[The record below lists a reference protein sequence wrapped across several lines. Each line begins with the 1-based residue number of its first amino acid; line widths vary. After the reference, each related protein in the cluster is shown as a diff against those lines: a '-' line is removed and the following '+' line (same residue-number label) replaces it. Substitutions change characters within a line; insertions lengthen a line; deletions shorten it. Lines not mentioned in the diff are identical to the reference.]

1 MLLHN
6 RARRGVLVV
15 AGVAGLLIVAPFAW
29 MVATALMTTSQ
40 TLKVPPSL
48 IPSPATLD
56 GVHAVFDR
64 LPFLTLLS
72 NTIIVSAGRAVCTLI
87 ICSLAAYALAVVKVP
102 GARIILVV
110 VLALIM
116 VPGDIFIIPSFSI
129 ISALHLTDTLVAL
142 FLPSIFDVFG
152 VFLLYQ
158 FFRSIPRE
166 LVEAARLDG
175 ASHFRIL
182 TTIILPIASSGLV
195 SLAILTV
202 LSEWKELLWP
212 IVVNRS
218 VDKLT
223 LGPGIAL
230 LRGTYTTDWNVL
242 MAAGVLAAI
251 PMIVIF
257 LILQKR
263 FIASIAT
270 SGLK

>member
-1 MLLHN
+1 MQLQFKVHWWTY
-6 RARRGVLVV
+6 VV
-15 AGVAGLLIVAPFAW
+15 IAAVGLLILVPFAW
-29 MVATALMTTSQ
+29 MVATALMPPGQ
-40 TLKVPPSL
+40 TLLVPPKV
-48 IPSPATLD
+48 IPDPATLEGTQ
-56 GVHAVFDR
+56 GVFAR
-64 LPFLTLLS
+64 IPYWTLLG
-72 NTIIVSAGRAVCTLI
+72 NTVVASLGRVVGTLV
-87 ICSLAAYALAVVKVP
+87 ICALAAYALSVLKVP
-102 GARIILVV
+102 GARVILVV

-116 VPGDIFIIPSFSI
+116 VPGDIFIVPNYAI
-129 ISALHLTDTLVAL
+129 ISAFGLTNTIVAL

-158 FFRSIPRE
+158 FFRAIPRE

-182 TTIILPIASSGLV
+182 TMVVVPLAQGGLV
-195 SLAILTV
+195 TLAILTI

-218 VDKLT
+218 VEKLT

-230 LRGTYTTDWNVL
+230 LRGSYTTDYNIL
-242 MAAGVLAAI
+242 MSAGVLAAL
-251 PMIVIF
+251 PMVIIF

-263 FIASIAT
+263 FIASVAR